1 MLKQMRLSIQTWI
14 WQMRN
19 EIRLPVK
26 KSISLATMCLF
37 HLVKDQGMKNS
48 NSSNC
53 QKIKYSGNY
62 WPLKIEL
69 FKGKLATYW
78 KYFSSQAIELAK
90 REWVASQGLIGKL
103 CSATE
108 KKNLFSISF
117 YNLKPFFSCSLT
129 NNNTRQA
136 KSSSSS
142 SKNSIYNLFNRNLN
156 NSSFLPLSLHFTSST
171 PRCQGERLDIS
182 SFLTLWT
189 WMKKFFHIKLNAKD
203 ICGDKEEL

>member
-37 HLVKDQGMKNS
+37 HLVNDQGMKNS

-53 QKIKYSGNY
+53 QKIKHSGNY

-108 KKNLFSISF
+108 KKNFFPSHSTIWNPFSHARLRIITRGKQKARRRRRRRKTQSTTFSTEISITH
-117 YNLKPFFSCSLT
+117 L
-129 NNNTRQA
+129 
-136 KSSSSS
+136 
-142 SKNSIYNLFNRNLN
+142 
-156 NSSFLPLSLHFTSST
+156 SFLFHFTSPHRLLDAREKDSIFHPSSHFEHEWRNSST
-171 PRCQGERLDIS
+171 
-182 SFLTLWT
+182 
-189 WMKKFFHIKLNAKD
+189 
-203 ICGDKEEL
+203 